1 MISYDKLWNTM
12 KKRKISQYAL
22 KKKYGITINTGY
34 IFTFSN

>member
-22 KKKYGITINTGY
+22 KKKYGISPY
-34 IFTFSN
+34 ILPA